1 MRFLLESV
9 KGPAG
14 LFPRYDFVYPFI
26 EAVRFHNW
34 QCGEEMDE
42 AVFLECPK
50 SGYLATN
57 CIPVGSVEFCLD
69 WYRRMGVYTVP
80 PLNIPECLDPLVR
93 RRVLRT
99 NDLKEDGTKYFG
111 KSMTV
116 IKSGKNGWYTE
127 YHDNEPMLFTNEI
140 KNICS
145 EWRLFVCDG
154 EILGLK
160 CYMGQEF
167 TPPDKKYCEAVVDA
181 VSKNDRLRAYTLD
194 VLVLENGDTDIL
206 ELHDFFA
213 CGLYGFSDPAAIRKM
228 AILTQRRLL
237 GRL

>member
-1 MRFLLESV
+1 MRFLLECI

-14 LFPRYDFVYPFI
+14 LLPRYDYVYAFI

-34 QCGEEMDE
+34 QCGEDMDE

-50 SGYLATN
+50 SEYLSTN

-69 WYRRMGVYTVP
+69 WYRRMGVYAIP
-80 PLNIPECLDPLVR
+80 PLNIPDFLDPLVKR
-93 RRVLRT
+93 RIFRGSFTAEGIRC
-99 NDLKEDGTKYFG
+99 FG
-111 KSMTV
+111 KSRTA
-116 IKSGKNGWYTE
+116 IKSDLNGWYTE
-127 YHDNEPMLFTNEI
+127 YHGDEPMQFTGEVKDI
-140 KNICS
+140 RS

-160 CYMGQEF
+160 CYAGQAF
-167 TPPDKKYCEAVVDA
+167 LPPDMEYCKSVVDA
-181 VSKNDRLRAYTLD
+181 VDRNGGLRAYALD
-194 VLVLENGDTDIL
+194 VMVLGNGDTDIL

-213 CGLYGFSDPAAIRKM
+213 CGLYGFSDPVAIRKM
-228 AILTQRRLL
+228 AILTQRKLL